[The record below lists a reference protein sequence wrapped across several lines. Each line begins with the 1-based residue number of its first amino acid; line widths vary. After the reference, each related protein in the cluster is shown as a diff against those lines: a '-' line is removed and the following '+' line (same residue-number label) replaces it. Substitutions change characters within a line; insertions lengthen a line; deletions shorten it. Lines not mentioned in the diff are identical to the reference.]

1 MRFFIALIL
10 LFVCSVCDAQ
20 IKDTVLSVENYNSYI
35 RQKARNLNFL
45 EADKAVIQH
54 HEELKS
60 FFRKLSLLKTQN
72 KGTVNIVHLGDS
84 HIQAGYFSGIVR
96 RGLQQYF
103 GNAEGVWFFRIV
115 WQSQMALMI
124 MFRSHPISGRA
135 TAM

>member
-1 MRFFIALIL
+1 MRFLIALIL
-10 LFVCSVCDAQ
+10 LFICSVCDAQ

-35 RQKARNLNFL
+35 RQKAQNLNFL

-96 RGLQQYF
+96 RGLRQYF
-103 GNAEGVWFFRIV
+103 GNAGIARC
-115 WQSQMALMI
+115 L
-124 MFRSHPISGRA
+124 ISS
-135 TAM
+135 MN